1 MTAGDG
7 KVAVPGKSPAVLPS
21 LWSKDGTDGLGA
33 VPSVLGKSRT
43 AHRPRPSDGTVDIT
57 ALSSLDTIEL
67 SWLAGDNH
75 LGWLDVIDTGWF
87 SADWR

>member
-7 KVAVPGKSPAVLPS
+7 KVTVPGKSPAVMPS

-57 ALSSLDTIEL
+57 AKAMRMNNYDMQASPS
-67 SWLAGDNH
+67 
-75 LGWLDVIDTGWF
+75 
-87 SADWR
+87 

>member
-7 KVAVPGKSPAVLPS
+7 KVTVPGKSPAVMPS

-57 ALSSLDTIEL
+57 VAESTQANASIIPSESSRLMFYPVAPVD
-67 SWLAGDNH
+67 
-75 LGWLDVIDTGWF
+75 
-87 SADWR
+87 

>member
-7 KVAVPGKSPAVLPS
+7 KVAVPGKSPAVRPS

-33 VPSVLGKSRT
+33 VPSVLEKSRT

-57 ALSSLDTIEL
+57 E
-67 SWLAGDNH
+67 
-75 LGWLDVIDTGWF
+75 
-87 SADWR
+87 

>member
-7 KVAVPGKSPAVLPS
+7 KVTVPGKSPAVMPS

-57 ALSSLDTIEL
+57 
-67 SWLAGDNH
+67 G
-75 LGWLDVIDTGWF
+75 
-87 SADWR
+87 

>member
-7 KVAVPGKSPAVLPS
+7 KVAVPGKSLAVRPS

-33 VPSVLGKSRT
+33 VPSVLEKSRT

-57 ALSSLDTIEL
+57 GRGS
-67 SWLAGDNH
+67 
-75 LGWLDVIDTGWF
+75 
-87 SADWR
+87 